1 MCWFL
6 QSSGTSAAS
15 TTQPQ
20 QPAPQIIQLQAQTQP
35 QQSQPQA
42 QQSQQTSSGGI
53 QIIQQI
59 IGPDGQIQQI
69 PVSSLAS
76 YQFLLLIF
84 SLWMQDMGQ

>member
-6 QSSGTSAAS
+6 QSTGTTAAS

-20 QPAPQIIQLQAQTQP
+20 QQAPQIIQLQAQTQP

-42 QQSQQTSSGGI
+42 QQSQASSGGI

-69 PVSSLAS
+69 PVSILST
-76 YQFLLLIF
+76 YQFPVLVFIINH
-84 SLWMQDMGQ
+84 